1 MNLENAFV
9 LVIYMPMDVRIE
21 KIIMMITIVLMNGH
35 QLMLLLVVVVVR
47 ISAVFSSRR
56 MRRM

>member
-9 LVIYMPMDVRIE
+9 LVIYMPMDMRIE
-21 KIIMMITIVLMNGH
+21 KIIMMIIVMNDH
-35 QLMLLLVVVVVR
+35 QLMLLLVVVVVVR